1 MRKQFLCA
9 ILLASAGAI
18 AHEAPIDRLAW
29 LAGCWSHTGAEPG
42 SVEMWT
48 LPAGG
53 TMLGVARTIKN
64 GKTVEWEHTMIRET
78 EPGTWSYVAKPSRQ
92 AEAAFPIKS
101 ISDGEVVFENP
112 QHDFPQRIIYKRDGA
127 DGLKAR
133 IEGESKG
140 KQKAF
145 DYPMHRTQCPAGR

>member
-1 MRKQFLCA
+1 MRKQFLCGL
-9 ILLASAGAI
+9 LLASAGAL
-18 AHEAPIDRLAW
+18 AQEAPIDQLAW

-42 SVEMWT
+42 SVEIWT

-53 TMLGVARTIKN
+53 TMLGLARTIKN

-78 EPGTWSYVAKPSRQ
+78 EPGIWSYVAKPGRQ
-92 AEAAFPIKS
+92 AEAAFPLHS
-101 ISDGEVVFENP
+101 IGDGEVIFENLR
-112 QHDFPQRIIYKRDGA
+112 HDFPQRIIYQRLGA

-133 IEGESKG
+133 IEGVSKG

-145 DYPMHRTQCPAGR
+145 DYPMTRTQCPLGR

>member
-9 ILLASAGAI
+9 LLLASAGAI
-18 AHEAPIDRLAW
+18 AHDAPLDKLAW
-29 LAGCWSHTGAEPG
+29 LAGCWTHTNAEAG
-42 SVEMWT
+42 SMEMWS

-53 TMLGVARTIKN
+53 TMLGVARTVKN

-78 EPGTWSYVAKPSRQ
+78 APGVWSYVAKPSRQ
-92 AEAAFPIKS
+92 PEASFAVKS
-101 ISDGEVVFENP
+101 IGDGEVVFENP

-145 DYPMHRTQCPAGR
+145 DYPMKRTQCPAGG